1 MVDKGDPAAADQ
13 GSSKKGSAALPTAA
27 QVIAYLRRHP
37 DFLLRH
43 PELLDLQQAPARHQ
57 GPAVVD
63 LQQAMVEKLR
73 RDVARLRAD
82 QDEIIANSR
91 DNLNTQD
98 RIHIAALG
106 LLEAESFEQFI
117 EIVTGDLVLMLDVDV
132 VNLCIEMT
140 DLTLSRK
147 VVDGVQILERG
158 AVDRIMGKTHDI
170 LLRDDVDGDPEI
182 FGGCSDLVR
191 SDALLRLSI
200 SPAAPHGLIAFGTR
214 HPGYFHAGQAT
225 ELLSFL
231 GKIIEYGIR
240 TWLDLPRP

>member
-1 MVDKGDPAAADQ
+1 
-13 GSSKKGSAALPTAA
+13 
-27 QVIAYLRRHP
+27 
-37 DFLLRH
+37 
-43 PELLDLQQAPARHQ
+43 
-57 GPAVVD
+57 
-63 LQQAMVEKLR
+63 
-73 RDVARLRAD
+73 
-82 QDEIIANSR
+82 
-91 DNLNTQD
+91 
-98 RIHIAALG
+98 
-106 LLEAESFEQFI
+106 
-117 EIVTGDLVLMLDVDV
+117 MLDVDV

-158 AVDRIMGKTHDI
+158 AVDRIMGKGHDI

-182 FGGCSDLVR
+182 FGGCADLVR

-200 SPAAPHGLIAFGTR
+200 SPVAPHGLIAFGTR

>member
-73 RDVARLRAD
+73 RDVARLR
-82 QDEIIANSR
+82 
-91 DNLNTQD
+91 
-98 RIHIAALG
+98 
-106 LLEAESFEQFI
+106 
-117 EIVTGDLVLMLDVDV
+117 
-132 VNLCIEMT
+132 
-140 DLTLSRK
+140 
-147 VVDGVQILERG
+147 

>member
-1 MVDKGDPAAADQ
+1 MVDKGDPAATDHTT
-13 GSSKKGSAALPTAA
+13 SKKAGTALPSAA

-43 PELLDLQQAPARHQ
+43 PELLDLQEAPARHR
-57 GPAVVD
+57 GATVVD

-91 DNLNTQD
+91 DNLNTQE
-98 RIHIAALG
+98 RIHIAVLG

-140 DLTLSRK
+140 DLSLGRT

-158 AVDRIMGKTHDI
+158 AVDRLMGKNDV

-182 FGGCSDLVR
+182 FGGCADLVR
-191 SDALLRLSI
+191 SDALLRLRI
-200 SPAAPHGLIAFGTR
+200 SGAAPHGLVAFGTR
-214 HPGYFHAGQAT
+214 HPGYFHPGQAT
-225 ELLSFL
+225 ELLTFL
-231 GKIIEYGIR
+231 GKVIEFGIR